1 MFRAHLNV
9 KVFNF
14 FKLTV
19 ELRLKI
25 KVQVFPHNV
34 KRTHNVKGLGLN
46 SCRALRN
53 PLIS

>member
-1 MFRAHLNV
+1 MSKYLFIFL
-9 KVFNF
+9 
-14 FKLTV
+14 LTV

-46 SCRALRN
+46 SCRALRK